1 MVDRYRPDSALDA
14 SLADLDDVDRVY
26 WCTEPAGVTLSDVTT
41 AALGYKD
48 GTFAAAANAS
58 PNGRSRT
65 LAAFVDGVQ
74 TGAGTA
80 THWAAVEEGVAVHA
94 IGELL
99 SPVAFTG
106 SGAFPSTAIEVRA
119 PDAT

>member
-14 SLADLDDVDRVY
+14 SLADLDDVDRIY
-26 WCTEPAGVTLSDVTT
+26 YCTEPAGVTLSDVTT
-41 AALGYKD
+41 AALGHKD
-48 GTFAAAANAS
+48 TTFGAAANAS

-65 LAAFVDGVQ
+65 AASFVDGTQ
-74 TGAGTA
+74 TGAGTG

-99 SPVAFTG
+99 NPVTFTG
-106 SGAFPSTAIEVRA
+106 SGVFPSSAVVIRA
-119 PDAT
+119 PDAE